1 MHLHHLHISI
11 GKIYSFIAI
20 AAYISV
26 ALLQY
31 ICVFACMDID
41 INTVTIRPHFH
52 FHQHIFYIFFLLP
65 IHAYY
70 INDSFDI
77 VVIAV

>member
-1 MHLHHLHISI
+1 M
-11 GKIYSFIAI
+11 
-20 AAYISV
+20 
-26 ALLQY
+26 LQY